1 VPWLLTRWHAHLWWT
16 PLRVAGVLLILTGV
30 PVLVHAFI
38 RFVVEGVGTPAP
50 VAPTTRLVTGG
61 LYRYVRNPMYIA
73 VAATILGEA
82 LVLGRAVL
90 FLWLGAFSVAVWSF
104 VRWYEEPALGRRF
117 GAEYEDYRRT
127 VPAWRPKLRRR
138 VARGDR

>member
-1 VPWLLTRWHAHLWWT
+1 MRRSILRRRPGAPRRHRRGQARARAGARARAMTRIRAALGSAVFFALAPGVVAGVVPWLLTHWHAHHWWT

-30 PVLVHAFI
+30 PVLVQAFI

-73 VAATILGEA
+73 VAATIL
-82 LVLGRAVL
+82 
-90 FLWLGAFSVAVWSF
+90 
-104 VRWYEEPALGRRF
+104 
-117 GAEYEDYRRT
+117 
-127 VPAWRPKLRRR
+127 
-138 VARGDR
+138 